1 MRNPSGYSFQEL
13 LLALL
18 RQKRVDAGLRQ
29 ADLAKL
35 LSQHQSFVS
44 KYETGE
50 RRLDILELR
59 QICKALGLSLEE
71 FARDLEKLLG
81 PVNTN

>member
-1 MRNPSGYSFQEL
+1 MRNPSESSFQEL

-29 ADLAKL
+29 TDLAKL

-50 RRLDILELR
+50 RRLDILEVR
-59 QICKALGLSLEE
+59 RICKALGLSLEE
-71 FARDLEKLLG
+71 FARDLEKLL
-81 PVNTN
+81 P

>member
-1 MRNPSGYSFQEL
+1 MRNPSGSSFQEL

-71 FARDLEKLLG
+71 FARDLEKLL
-81 PVNTN
+81 P

>member
-1 MRNPSGYSFQEL
+1 MRNPSGSSFQEL

-50 RRLDILELR
+50 RRLDILEVR

-71 FARDLEKLLG
+71 FARDLEKLL
-81 PVNTN
+81 P